1 MQRQDK
7 GDLNASELNVPTDFK
22 SALISRSNLTWKV
35 PDLIW
40 PSRTNGFIREAA
52 FVSYVVLSGAK
63 PGLVPT
69 DASHV
74 AGQQRRR
81 RGAERDQK
89 PAGETGVH
97 HETGVQPVGP
107 ADRAEGSGGS
117 SRVVYGDATGC
128 LRFACLLFVAVDL

>member
-1 MQRQDK
+1 MV
-7 GDLNASELNVPTDFK
+7 GVLNASEPLVPADVK

-35 PDLIW
+35 PDLVFTVAVKSQHTVKQKLTVENW
-40 PSRTNGFIREAA
+40 PKAVWPLNTGGFIGAA
-52 FVSYVVLSGAK
+52 HVVLSGAK
-63 PGLVPT
+63 PGLVPA

-107 ADRAEGSGGS
+107 ADRAEGTGGS
-117 SRVVYGDATGC
+117 N
-128 LRFACLLFVAVDL
+128 

>member
-1 MQRQDK
+1 M
-7 GDLNASELNVPTDFK
+7 LNASEPLVPPDFK
-22 SALISRSNLTWKV
+22 SALISRSNVMRKV

-40 PSRTNGFIREAA
+40 PSNNNGFIQDAA
-52 FVSYVVLSGAK
+52 FVVLSGAK

-81 RGAERDQK
+81 RRAERDQK

-97 HETGVQPVGP
+97 HEAGVQPVGP
-107 ADRAEGSGGS
+107 ADRAEGTGGS
-117 SRVVYGDATGC
+117 SRDVNVDTMGR

>member
-1 MQRQDK
+1 MESPR
-7 GDLNASELNVPTDFK
+7 
-22 SALISRSNLTWKV
+22 
-35 PDLIW
+35 PDLVFTEAVKSQHTGRQRLAAENGPEAVR
-40 PSRTNGFIREAA
+40 PSNTNGFTGDAA
-52 FVSYVVLSGAK
+52 FVVLSGAK
-63 PGLVPT
+63 PGLVPA

-89 PAGETGVH
+89 PAGEAGVH

-117 SRVVYGDATGC
+117 S
-128 LRFACLLFVAVDL
+128 